1 MDRIT
6 RHPLLQD
13 IPFETVVDYS
23 VDFMRIVG
31 APSSFMEKTQVLKVE
46 GYRAVLP
53 CDFYEMI
60 QVRLMGQE
68 VKPAFRYSFDSF
80 HMSPNKPQFSDLTYK
95 VQGNVIFTSIENGEI
110 EVAYRALPTDEE
122 GYPVLPDN
130 SSYTRALQA
139 YIKKEWFTIQ
149 YDLGKINVQ
158 VMNKADQDYAWA
170 VGQAQTAL
178 IKPTIDQMETISNM
192 WNKLLPDRTRDHSTG
207 FLHEGTQEH
216 INIH

>member
-31 APSSFMEKTQVLKVE
+31 APASFMEKTQVLKVE
-46 GYRAVLP
+46 RYRAVLP

-68 VKPAFRYSFDSF
+68 VKPAFGYSSDSF

-95 VQGNVIFTSIENGEI
+95 VQGNVIFTSIEKGEI

>member
-31 APSSFMEKTQVLKVE
+31 APASFMEKTQVLKVE
-46 GYRAVLP
+46 RYRAALP

-68 VKPAFRYSFDSF
+68 VKPAFRYSSDSF

-207 FLHEGTQEH
+207 FLHEGTREH
-216 INIH
+216 INTH